1 MLPPRPLRRVRSV
14 TGAKDV
20 SPLMTHRHWTALAL
34 ATSLFSRAV
43 VVEAQHHHRHHR
55 DREEP
60 TPAPPAAAS
69 PAATATPAAATP
81 DAEDAEYQPAIEAA
95 NRGQRDEALGLF
107 RAIYER
113 THAPRA
119 IARMGLT
126 EKQLGRWLPAEEHLR
141 AALAAGGDP
150 WITSHRAPLE
160 EAMEQVRQNL
170 ADLEVVCAVPGAT
183 LSVNGQAAGTLPLAH
198 PIRIVRGSVMLDV
211 VATGYEPNRQV
222 ITVNSASGRAEA
234 TLIRE
239 TALTVSRRQVV
250 VPSTVQVDAGTS
262 RAASGVLP
270 SAGNGTLRALGIASL
285 VLGGAGLATGVA
297 GVVLHNG
304 AVDDFTT
311 RGCWLEGSTAMGAD
325 AMCSDLY
332 SSGDGMQTLAVA
344 GFVVGG
350 VGIAAGVTML
360 LVSPGRRSGDVARW
374 SCGRGPGDFGVS
386 CGGVF

>member
-1 MLPPRPLRRVRSV
+1 M
-14 TGAKDV
+14 
-20 SPLMTHRHWTALAL
+20 LAL
-34 ATSLFSRAV
+34 AAAIVGRAGGV
-43 VVEAQHHHRHHR
+43 HAQERHHHHHHGQHG
-55 DREEP
+55 EPEAAAP
-60 TPAPPAAAS
+60 TPPDAAPTSTAPAAAAPD
-69 PAATATPAAATP
+69 PA
-81 DAEDAEYQPAIEAA
+81 DAEYQPGIEAA
-95 NRGQRDEALGLF
+95 NRGQQDEALGLF

-141 AALAAGGDP
+141 AALESASDTWIAG
-150 WITSHRAPLE
+150 HRAPLE
-160 EAMEQVRQNL
+160 QALEQVRQNL
-170 ADLEVVCAVPGAT
+170 ADLTVVCAVPGAT
-183 LSVNGQAAGTLPLAH
+183 LSVNGQAAGTLPLAR
-198 PIRIVRGSVMLDV
+198 PVRVVRGSVMLDV

-250 VPSTVQVDAGTS
+250 VTSTVQVDAGTS
-262 RAASGVLP
+262 RAASGGAT
-270 SAGNGTLRALGIASL
+270 SGGGGALRALGIASL

-311 RGCWLEGSTAMGAD
+311 RECWLQGGTAMGTD
-325 AMCSDLY
+325 ATCGDLY

-350 VGIAAGVTML
+350 IGIAAGVTML